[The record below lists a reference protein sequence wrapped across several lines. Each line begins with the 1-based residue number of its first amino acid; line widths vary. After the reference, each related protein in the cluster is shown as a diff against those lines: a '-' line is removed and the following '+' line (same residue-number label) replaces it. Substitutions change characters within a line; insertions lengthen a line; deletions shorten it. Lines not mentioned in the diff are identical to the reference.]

1 MLIDAK
7 IIHDK
12 EGGPPN
18 WVIDIPLIDTVTQG
32 YTKKEAVEMSVSL
45 VEELLDIY
53 FGDGSG
59 KKAKV
64 STSGVK
70 KDSFFIEAEDQNKLV
85 SLILI
90 KQREKYGVTF
100 SELQKR
106 LNAKSTY
113 SYKRYETGKHNI
125 TVGKFYELMNAV
137 SPDNKLVFK
146 LAN

>member
-7 IIHDK
+7 IIHNK
-12 EGGPPN
+12 EGGQPN
-18 WVIDIPLIDTVTQG
+18 WVIDIPLIDSMTQG
-32 YTKKEAVEMSVSL
+32 YTKKEAVSMAVSL

-53 FGDGSG
+53 FGDGAG

-64 STSGVK
+64 SASNVK
-70 KDSFFIEAEDQNKLV
+70 NDSFFIEAEDQNKLV

-90 KQREKYGVTF
+90 KQREKHGVTF

-106 LNAKSTY
+106 LKAKSTY

-137 SPDNKLVFK
+137 SPKNKLVFK
-146 LAN
+146 LSQ